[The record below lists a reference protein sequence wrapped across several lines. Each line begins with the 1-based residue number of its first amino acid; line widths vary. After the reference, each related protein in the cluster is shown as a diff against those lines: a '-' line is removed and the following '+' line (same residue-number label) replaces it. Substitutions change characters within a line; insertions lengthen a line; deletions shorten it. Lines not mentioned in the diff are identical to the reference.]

1 MMYHFSNELQDGVI
15 SAWRVGSDSRSP
27 FELIASLSGHTR
39 AVVCLTVGGKRLY
52 SGSMDHTIKV
62 LL

>member
-1 MMYHFSNELQDGVI
+1 MMYRFSNELQDGVI

-27 FELIASLSGHTR
+27 FELVASLSGHTG
-39 AVVCLTVGGKRLY
+39 AVACLTVGRKRLY

-62 LL
+62 IV